1 MARSDLVS
9 RKVAIAQGLK
19 FYFTGKP
26 CKHGHIAER
35 WIDGHCV
42 LCHKRTLAAAFQNTK
57 TKRKAK
63 RLATLKRW
71 KEANRERERATHKS
85 CETIRRRLI
94 GGQKLA
100 KTYRVKLRLF
110 YENCPPGFQV
120 DHIVPL
126 KGKLVSGLHVPWN
139 LQYLTPLQN
148 AEKGNRHGEV

>member
-1 MARSDLVS
+1 MAELVS
-9 RKVAIAQGLK
+9 RKTALELGLK

-35 WIDGHCV
+35 WTDGHCV
-42 LCHKRTLAAAFQNTK
+42 VCHKRTLAAAFQNTK
-57 TKRKAK
+57 VKRKLL
-63 RLATLKRW
+63 RLAALKRW
-71 KEANRERERATHKS
+71 KEANRERERATHKN

-94 GGQKLA
+94 GGQA
-100 KTYRVKLRLF
+100 IARIYRAQLRAF
-110 YENCPPGFQV
+110 YEACPPGFQV

-148 AEKGNRHGEV
+148 AEKGNWHG